1 MWNYIHEYEFEDKK
15 IQYEFIVCP
24 EKKIYLLKRRVKE
37 SSSDFYILDK
47 NYINNKNSNITKRVY
62 YIIQCIQ
69 NLKIGKIKKYQIFYR
84 LELDVVSKYLEIKNI
99 SNQLL
104 FKSFGENLLKIQYKN
119 YLKKQNETNDMF
131 FNNTSSMYLDK
142 IKTIHNIKMYIIV
155 FKGYINI
162 IENKDIMDLSK
173 EKFKIYLQE

>member
-1 MWNYIHEYEFEDKK
+1 MWTYIHEYEFEDKK

-84 LELDVVSKYLEIKNI
+84 LELDVVSKYLESKNI

-155 FKGYINI
+155 YKGYINI

-173 EKFKIYLQE
+173 EKFKIYLK

>member
-1 MWNYIHEYEFEDKK
+1 MWTYIHEYEFEDKK

-37 SSSDFYILDK
+37 PSSDFYILDK

-84 LELDVVSKYLEIKNI
+84 LELDVVSKYLESKNI
-99 SNQLL
+99 SSQIL
-104 FKSFGENLLKIQYKN
+104 FKSFGTKLLQMQFKN
-119 YLKKQNETNDMF
+119 YSKNKIETNDMF

-155 FKGYINI
+155 YKGYINI

-173 EKFKIYLQE
+173 EKFKIYLRE

>member
-1 MWNYIHEYEFEDKK
+1 MWTYIHEYEFEDKI
-15 IQYEFIVCP
+15 IQYEFIVCH

-37 SSSDFYILDK
+37 PSSDFYILDK

-84 LELDVVSKYLEIKNI
+84 LELDVVSKYLKSKNI

-155 FKGYINI
+155 YKGYINI

-173 EKFKIYLQE
+173 EKFKIYLT